1 MEARNLATGAE
12 VPAGSTGL
20 GALPGFAQV
29 GIVVHDLEQGIRD
42 YSALAGLSPWA
53 IYTYGPG
60 FVHDLTYRG
69 RPASFSMRIAL
80 SGASPMVELV
90 QPLEGPSIYHDWLE
104 EHGEGLHHVGV
115 EVPSLDGAVETA
127 TASGFSVIQSGRG
140 YGLDGDGGFAY
151 LDTYDRLRIIVEL
164 LEFPAR
170 RREPEAVR

>member
-1 MEARNLATGAE
+1 MEANRLTSDAEAARALA
-12 VPAGSTGL
+12 GL
-20 GALPGFAQV
+20 GALPGIAQI
-29 GIVVHDLEQGIRD
+29 GIVVRDLERGMREYTDLIGV
-42 YSALAGLSPWA
+42 APWA

-60 FVHDLTYRG
+60 FVRDLTYRG
-69 RPASFSMRIAL
+69 EPATYAMRIAL

-90 QPLEGPSIYHDWLE
+90 EPLVGPSIYHDWLE

-115 EVPSLDGAVETA
+115 EVPSLERA
-127 TASGFSVIQSGRG
+127 TAAATAAGFRVIQSGRG

-170 RREPEAVR
+170 RREPAEVR